1 MKRTLRGTY
10 IVIVLIFGALALS
23 ACGNR
28 ATKACGEK
36 QIVVTIPPLQGL
48 VKEIVGEDYEVACL
62 LPAGASP
69 ETYSPTAR
77 QVSMLADAQFVFTVG
92 TLSFEQE
99 LVWRLE
105 NQRDKVV
112 ATAEGIELLAGCGHS
127 HNVAE
132 EAHEHECEHGEEANH
147 EAVAEHGEHAHSHH
161 HHSVDPHAWLAP
173 RELQVIVDNIA
184 REIIAQNPDSTKYR
198 ANYEQLKAKLEQRT
212 EAYREVLVSAPRA
225 FLIYHPAL
233 GYLAKEYGL
242 EQISLENEGK
252 TPTPVALAGVVDRVE
267 KEGLKTMFYQ
277 QEYPISVVK
286 PIAEILGVNLVEIN
300 PLSSDI
306 ISELDNIVKA
316 LTNNNE

>member
-1 MKRTLRGTY
+1 MKR
-10 IVIVLIFGALALS
+10 IVTNIIGVLCLVLAGVS
-23 ACGNR
+23 CDGRNVKSR
-28 ATKACGEK
+28 AEK

-48 VKEIVGEDYEVACL
+48 VKEIVGKDYEVACL

-99 LVWRLE
+99 LVGRLE

-132 EAHEHECEHGEEANH
+132 EAHDH

-184 REIIAQNPDSTKYR
+184 REIVAQNPDSTKYR

-212 EAYREVLVSAPRA
+212 EAYREVLISAPRA

-267 KEGLKTMFYQ
+267 KEGLKTMLYQ

-300 PLSSDI
+300 PLSGDI

>member
-1 MKRTLRGTY
+1 MKR
-10 IVIVLIFGALALS
+10 IVTNIIGVLCLVLAGVS
-23 ACGNR
+23 CGGRNAR
-28 ATKACGEK
+28 NVYEK

-99 LVWRLE
+99 IVGHLE
-105 NQRDKVV
+105 NQQDKVV
-112 ATAEGIELLAGCGHS
+112 VTAEGIELLAGCGHS

-132 EAHEHECEHGEEANH
+132 EAHEHECEHGEEADH

-184 REIIAQNPDSTKYR
+184 REIVAQNPDSTKYR

-212 EAYREVLVSAPRA
+212 EAYREVLISAPRA

-267 KEGLKTMFYQ
+267 KEGLKTMLYQ

>member
-1 MKRTLRGTY
+1 MKR
-10 IVIVLIFGALALS
+10 IVTNIIGVLCLVLAGVS
-23 ACGNR
+23 CGGRNAR
-28 ATKACGEK
+28 NVYEK

-99 LVWRLE
+99 LVGRLE

-112 ATAEGIELLAGCGHS
+112 VTAEGIELLAGCGHS

-132 EAHEHECEHGEEANH
+132 EAHEHECEHGEEADH

-184 REIIAQNPDSTKYR
+184 REIVTQNPDSTKYR
-198 ANYEQLKAKLEQRT
+198 ANYEQLKAKLERRT
-212 EAYREVLVSAPRA
+212 EAYREVLISAPRA
-225 FLIYHPAL
+225 FLFYHPAL
-233 GYLAKEYGL
+233 GYFAKEYGL

-252 TPTPVALAGVVDRVE
+252 SPTPASLAEVVDRVE
-267 KEGLKTMFYQ
+267 REGLKTMFYQ
-277 QEYPISVVK
+277 QEYPLDVVK
-286 PIAEILGVNLVEIN
+286 PIAEILGVNLVQIN
-300 PLSSDI
+300 PLSGDI
-306 ISELDNIVKA
+306 IGELDNIVTR
-316 LTNNNE
+316 LTNSNE